1 MSISLF
7 SFVTSALFS
16 TVFILALHFMCAR
29 RFFLQ
34 SLGVRTAL
42 ALYGLSLFRM
52 IFAVEMPFAAHIG
65 LGDVYNS
72 FCAFVRGT
80 LIKVGCIQVGMTE
93 MLCGIWFTVAGI
105 LILRFLWGNH
115 NVNRELALY
124 ARKRFPAAE
133 RVLKRIRL
141 ESRYPFEIEV
151 HICPEIDV
159 PMGVGFIRKRIY
171 LPDEEYTDSEL
182 YYILKHEYTHFHN
195 RDLLIKLVIRVLCC
209 VFWWNPAV
217 YLLKKDIGHMLE
229 IRCDM
234 KATEGFSKRERAEY
248 LMTIIRILKNGEL
261 SERTSP
267 AQLSTELCPN
277 RSRKDIK
284 ERFLLITSP
293 AETVPVWFRA
303 VFWGLAAAALALSYS
318 FVFQP
323 VQDPASGGGA
333 AIPVHDAVEL
343 TEWINLGVLW
353 VFVLIQM
360 KYQMFR
366 NKGRSILAL
375 AVAALLCGAMAFYSG
390 NVQSTQKAIDTLA
403 GVIPVNVN
411 VVNRDGSRR
420 TELFIDPQMLDD
432 LSASGV
438 KDVFA
443 TAEAVGAWSDSAK
456 SQEFFF
462 GGDVTMAAVN
472 HLRAWENVEE
482 DKLEWQDGTD
492 ASILETDQPV
502 CVLTEKCAGRFGVGL
517 GDEVSVAVYAV
528 RRNSSGV
535 TYEQIEDAAFRVA
548 GIYHNG
554 DSAIDK
560 EMHITTG
567 WMRAAAGRKGTF
579 FSYDSAVCQ
588 LSDPRKL
595 NEFKGELP
603 KMGFMPPFEGA
614 ANLFRGDAIAVDDE
628 LFIKTGQN
636 LRRNLET
643 FQRFLIPFYLLV
655 IGLVTLTT
663 FLMLRNSRRE
673 MAIASSLGQPKWQ
686 TALANFA
693 STVTAYLAGCALMV
707 PGVVLL
713 AGISALEGLAICGVF
728 MLCAAA
734 GVALALA
741 MLLRFDTL
749 ALLTKTD

>member
-1 MSISLF
+1 MSVSLV
-7 SFVTSALFS
+7 SFVTSVLSS
-16 TVFILALHFMCAR
+16 TAFILALHFMCGR

-34 SLGVRTAL
+34 SLGAHTAL
-42 ALYGLSLFRM
+42 ILYGLCLFRL

-65 LGDVYNS
+65 LDGIYSS
-72 FCAFVRGT
+72 FCRFVSGT
-80 LIKVGCIQVGMTE
+80 LVKTGSIQAGLTDV
-93 MLCGIWFTVAGI
+93 LCGIWLIVVGI
-105 LILRFLWGNH
+105 LLLRFFHSGIKM
-115 NVNRELALY
+115 NRELSRS
-124 ARKRFPAAE
+124 ARKGSQTAEPAM
-133 RVLKRIRL
+133 KRIKL
-141 ESRYPFEIEV
+141 ESKRPLAV
-151 HICPEIDV
+151 VLSTCPDIDV
-159 PMGVGFIRKRIY
+159 PMGAGLVRRHIY
-171 LPDEEYTDSEL
+171 LPDEEYTESEL
-182 YYILKHEYTHFHN
+182 YYILKHEYTHFSNH
-195 RDLLIKLVIRVLCC
+195 DLLIKLLIRVLCC
-209 VFWWNPAV
+209 IFWWNPAV
-217 YLLKKDIGHMLE
+217 YLLKKDMGRILE

-234 KATEGFSKRERAEY
+234 KAAEGFSKRERAEY
-248 LMTIIRILKNGEL
+248 LMTIIRVLRGGETPG
-261 SERTSP
+261 RASP
-267 AQLSTELCPN
+267 AVLSTELCPD
-277 RSRKDIK
+277 RSRKDIR
-284 ERFLLITSP
+284 ERFLLFTSP
-293 AETVPVWFRA
+293 ASAVPVWFRA

-318 FVFQP
+318 FVLQP
-323 VQDPASGGGA
+323 VQEPAGGGGA
-333 AIPVHDAVEL
+333 AITVHDAVEL

-390 NVQSTQKAIDTLA
+390 NVQSTQKAIDALA
-403 GVIPVNVN
+403 EAIPVKVSI
-411 VVNRDGSRR
+411 VNREGSRR
-420 TELFIDPQMLDD
+420 TELFIDSQMLDD

-443 TAEAVGAWSDSAK
+443 TAEAAGAWSDSAK

-482 DKLEWQDGTD
+482 DKLEWQNGTD
-492 ASILETDQPV
+492 ASVLETDQPV
-502 CVLTEKCAGRFGVGL
+502 CVLTEKCAARFGVGL
-517 GDEVSVAVYAV
+517 GDEVSVAVYSV
-528 RRNSSGV
+528 RRNASVV
-535 TYEQIEDAAFRVA
+535 TYEQIEDAPFRVA

-554 DSAIDK
+554 DSTIDK

-567 WMRAAAGRKGTF
+567 WMRAAAERKGIF
-579 FSYDSAVCQ
+579 FSYDSAVCR

-595 NEFKGELP
+595 NEFKAELP

-614 ANLFRGDAIAVDDE
+614 NNLIRGDAIAVDDE

-643 FQRFLIPFYLLV
+643 FQRFLIPFYLLI

-686 TALANFA
+686 TALSNFA
-693 STVTAYLAGCALMV
+693 STVTAYLVGCALMV